1 VYVVFKGLND
11 DKTIINIR
19 SKKLIKQLRYDICL
33 LNIKQKVMENENTIA
48 AEEFNIT
55 PIAVKEFALN
65 SAKMDAILQLQ
76 VEILAHIKGEDK
88 TEMFARVNQNI
99 KELTLEWYI
108 QNSIKK

>member
-1 VYVVFKGLND
+1 LGAINKNNKSFYV
-11 DKTIINIR
+11 
-19 SKKLIKQLRYDICL
+19 LIYISR
-33 LNIKQKVMENENTIA
+33 IKAMENQNVTA

-65 SAKMDAILQLQ
+65 SAKMDVILQLQ
-76 VEILAHIKGEDK
+76 VEILAHLRNGDK
-88 TEMFARVNQNI
+88 TEVFARVNQNI

>member
-1 VYVVFKGLND
+1 M
-11 DKTIINIR
+11 
-19 SKKLIKQLRYDICL
+19 
-33 LNIKQKVMENENTIA
+33 MENENTIA

-55 PIAVKEFALN
+55 PIAIKEFALN
-65 SAKMDAILQLQ
+65 SAKMDVILQLQ

-88 TEMFARVNQNI
+88 TETFARVNEKV